1 MPQYRRN
8 TANIGMK
15 HQSINQNLKKV
26 QEEHT
31 IHVHVI
37 TIKILTLESFTLY
50 LQSLFFKCV
59 GSIPFSIHS
68 SRI

>member
-8 TANIGMK
+8 TANTGMK

-37 TIKILTLESFTLY
+37 TIKILTLESFKLY
-50 LQSLFFKCV
+50 LVCFSNVLVLFLFQ
-59 GSIPFSIHS
+59 
-68 SRI
+68 

>member
-37 TIKILTLESFTLY
+37 TIKILTLESFKLY
-50 LQSLFFKCV
+50 LVCFSNVLVLFLFQ
-59 GSIPFSIHS
+59 
-68 SRI
+68 